1 MYNIL
6 LGGAA
11 GDGIETMSALLEK
24 MLKQSGCHLF
34 TIRDFMSRVRGGHN
48 FTQIRF
54 GDQPLDAHR
63 DSLDGIF
70 AIDAIIESDPMC
82 GGDQGSSF
90 RSSPKYN
97 GRHRGFLPR
106 AALR

>member
-34 TIRDFMSRVRGGHN
+34 TIRDFMSG
-48 FTQIRF
+48 
-54 GDQPLDAHR
+54 
-63 DSLDGIF
+63 F
-70 AIDAIIESDPMC
+70 AVAII
-82 GGDQGSSF
+82 
-90 RSSPKYN
+90 
-97 GRHRGFLPR
+97 LPR
-106 AALR
+106 SALAINHLMPAGIAWTASLPSMKPPIGNTS